1 MDISKLNTTAVNMVA
16 SGKGIL
22 AADESSGTIKKRFDS
37 INVESTENNRR
48 DYREMLLTT
57 NGIEDY
63 ISGVILYD
71 ETIKQEG
78 SNGVPLVKLIQ
89 DKGIIPGIKV
99 DKSGHLLAGTASEQ
113 VTEGL
118 DGLRDRLQEYGELGA
133 RFTKWRAIYTI
144 GDGIPSRYCSEANAH
159 GLARFAALSQE
170 AGLVPMVEPEILMDG
185 THDIG
190 RCFEETESALREM
203 YYQLGTHKVILEGTI
218 LKTNMILSGKSALN
232 RADPEEVAEKT
243 VACLKRVVPAAVPGV
258 AFLSGG
264 QSDSE
269 ATLNLDSINR
279 IANTMDAPWQL
290 SFSYGRGLQSSPLK
304 AWMGDIDNKS
314 KVQDAFLHRASV
326 TAAARRGEYD
336 ASMDM

>member
-185 THDIG
+185 AHDIG

-269 ATLNLDSINR
+269 ATLNLDSIALL
-279 IANTMDAPWQL
+279 ISIL
-290 SFSYGRGLQSSPLK
+290 FE
-304 AWMGDIDNKS
+304 
-314 KVQDAFLHRASV
+314 FLD
-326 TAAARRGEYD
+326 YYP
-336 ASMDM
+336 

>member
-16 SGKGIL
+16 PGKGIL

-170 AGLVPMVEPEILMDG
+170 AGLVPIVEPEVLMDG
-185 THDIG
+185 EHDIDE
-190 RCFEETESALREM
+190 CFRVTQLTLREV
-203 YYQLGTHKVILEGTI
+203 YYELSLQNVLLEGTL
-218 LKTNMILSGKSALN
+218 LKPNMVLSGYDGSNQASVN
-232 RADPEEVAEKT
+232 EVAEAT
-243 VACLKRVVPAAVPGV
+243 VTCFQRSVPVAVPGIC
-258 AFLSGG
+258 FLSGG
-264 QSDSE
+264 QKDIT
-269 ATLNLDSINR
+269 ATEHLNAMNQLE
-279 IANTMDAPWQL
+279 TEKPWKI
-290 SFSYGRGLQSSPLK
+290 SFSYGRAL
-304 AWMGDIDNKS
+304 
-314 KVQDAFLHRASV
+314 QDAALSTWKGDENKVSAAQSAFIHRAKSNRDATTV
-326 TAAARRGEYD
+326 HYSEAMESGE
-336 ASMDM
+336 

>member
-232 RADPEEVAEKT
+232 RAAPEEVAQKT
-243 VACLKRVVPAAVPGV
+243 VACL
-258 AFLSGG
+258 
-264 QSDSE
+264 
-269 ATLNLDSINR
+269 
-279 IANTMDAPWQL
+279 
-290 SFSYGRGLQSSPLK
+290 
-304 AWMGDIDNKS
+304 
-314 KVQDAFLHRASV
+314 
-326 TAAARRGEYD
+326 
-336 ASMDM
+336 